1 MNADIEAILKTAE
14 NNNPVLKNGSVRE
27 VFEEAAEKTGTEIE
41 INGDKMIPMDREYF
55 CQAVLCLLDNAAK
68 YKTEDSKTVVKISPK
83 DIVISNRTGKDKFTP
98 GTGIAIAERIL
109 EHHKLKLKTE
119 LKDGVFEARI
129 SKNS

>member
-1 MNADIEAILKTAE
+1 MKESSIQTASD
-14 NNNPVLKNGSVRE
+14 LSS
-27 VFEEAAEKTGTEIE
+27 
-41 INGDKMIPMDREYF
+41 
-55 CQAVLCLLDNAAK
+55 
-68 YKTEDSKTVVKISPK
+68 KTEVKINPK

-129 SKNS
+129 SKIS